1 MRLVVLCTMIM
12 AIALAVF
19 AQPATS
25 AVTGIPFVTTGSAIF
40 TEPLSSTA
48 LTIEQYNSSSL
59 LGSHA
64 SNLNIFFPLSSTGI
78 ANGPTERPCT
88 SSNILPFGQVN
99 LAFPS
104 VSQRTNDQ
112 LAYQKSYFFTDT
124 FS

>member
-1 MRLVVLCTMIM
+1 MRLVVVCIMII

-25 AVTGIPFVTTGSAIF
+25 AATGIPFVTTNSAIF

-59 LGSHA
+59 SGSHA
-64 SNLNIFFPLSSTGI
+64 SNFNIFFPLSSAGI
-78 ANGPTERPCT
+78 ANGRTTGPFT
-88 SSNILPFGQVN
+88 SSNILPFGQVS

-124 FS
+124 F